1 MHTDSSP
8 VVKNAPQANQPD
20 PLAVIA
26 HKAEASTNASGA
38 AIALKSPATGELVCR
53 ARSGSHA
60 PDLGTTLHRKGTFA
74 GLCVEMRQTL
84 SCDDTEKETRLDA
97 QAARTLGIRSMLVTP
112 IIQGPDVI
120 GALAVFSYTKRA
132 FSLAHRE
139 VLRALANEIAAL
151 VAKLGPALAGGDLGE
166 SLRTVNTATK
176 EALPW
181 PVTPGVR
188 KEDAA
193 PAPEPVRVKAPPE
206 QIPEQIKD
214 APKQIK
220 ASEILPPPMGPKRKK
235 LAIIPIL
242 IGVLVTAVIA
252 SGGWMVWQSGR
263 SMPVPAAVLPAIR
276 LHGSNTLGS
285 EYIPSLAKAYLSH
298 IRATA
303 IQAQIIKPEE
313 LLVGGISP
321 KGSPLRLEIQ
331 SHGSWTG
338 FKDLSVNKADIGMA
352 STRLPDPESIQGDSP
367 DAKEKRAALAQLKGL
382 KSAET
387 EFVVGLD
394 GLAIIS
400 TTARPAPSL
409 TKQQVCDVFSGK
421 IAGWGEIDSHFTP
434 GPIRVYAR
442 DKNSGTRKTFVDL
455 CFGGKDP
462 LPATG
467 PTVFEDSQ
475 QLSNSVAKD
484 PNGIGFVGLP
494 FVHPANSVSVDGR
507 LPEESSVR
515 LEEYAFTRRL
525 YLYRHPHR
533 PGEAELTGEFIE
545 FALSPEGQRVVRQAG
560 FVDQEVRLESPDA
573 PYGAPRDYL
582 ALTAGAKR
590 ASLALRFE
598 SNSSRLEG
606 KALRDIL
613 RLKRILEDN
622 HALNQNIL
630 VLGFSDVNG
639 TPSRN
644 CAISKER
651 AQAAEDQLHK
661 IGLPNT
667 TVAAFGQQL
676 PLTKETGPEA
686 MARNRRVEIWV
697 AANVA
702 EYVATRTCR

>member
-1 MHTDSSP
+1 
-8 VVKNAPQANQPD
+8 
-20 PLAVIA
+20 
-26 HKAEASTNASGA
+26 
-38 AIALKSPATGELVCR
+38 
-53 ARSGSHA
+53 
-60 PDLGTTLHRKGTFA
+60 
-74 GLCVEMRQTL
+74 
-84 SCDDTEKETRLDA
+84 
-97 QAARTLGIRSMLVTP
+97 
-112 IIQGPDVI
+112 VI
-120 GALAVFSYTKRA
+120 G
-132 FSLAHRE
+132 
-139 VLRALANEIAAL
+139 
-151 VAKLGPALAGGDLGE
+151 
-166 SLRTVNTATK
+166 
-176 EALPW
+176 
-181 PVTPGVR
+181 
-188 KEDAA
+188 
-193 PAPEPVRVKAPPE
+193 
-206 QIPEQIKD
+206 
-214 APKQIK
+214 
-220 ASEILPPPMGPKRKK
+220 
-235 LAIIPIL
+235 PIL
-242 IGVLVTAVIA
+242 IVALITAVIA
-252 SGGWMVWQSGR
+252 TGGWMVWRSGR
-263 SMPVPAAVLPAIR
+263 STPVAAAVLPAIR

-285 EYIPSLAKAYLSH
+285 EYIPSLAKAYLNH
-298 IRATA
+298 IGATA
-303 IQAQIIKPEE
+303 IQAQAIKPEE
-313 LLVGGISP
+313 LLVGGITP
-321 KGSPLRLEIQ
+321 QGNPLRLEIQ

-338 FKDLSVNKADIGMA
+338 FKDLAANKADIGMA
-352 STRLPDPESIQGDSP
+352 STQLPDPESIQGDGP
-367 DAKEKRAALAQLKGL
+367 DAKEKRAALEQLKGL
-382 KSAET
+382 KAAET

-400 TTARPAPSL
+400 TTSRPAPSL

-421 IAGWGEIDSHFTP
+421 IAGWAEIDSHFTP

-462 LPATG
+462 LPAKG
-467 PTVFEDSQ
+467 STVFEDSQ
-475 QLSNSVAKD
+475 ELSNSVAKD

-507 LPEESSVR
+507 LPDESSVR

-560 FVDQEVRLESPDA
+560 FVDQEVRLESPD
-573 PYGAPRDYL
+573 PPRGAPRDYL

-606 KALRDIL
+606 KALRDIV
-613 RLKRILEDN
+613 RLKRVLEDN
-622 HALNQNIL
+622 HALNQSIL
-630 VLGFSDVNG
+630 VLGFSDASG
-639 TPSRN
+639 TPGRN

-676 PLTKETGPEA
+676 PLTNEAGPEA

-702 EYVATRTCR
+702 EFAGPGTCR